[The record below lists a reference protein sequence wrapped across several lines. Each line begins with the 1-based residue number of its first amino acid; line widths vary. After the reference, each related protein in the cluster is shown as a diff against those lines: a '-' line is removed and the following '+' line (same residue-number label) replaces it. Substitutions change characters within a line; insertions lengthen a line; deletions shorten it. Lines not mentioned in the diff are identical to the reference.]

1 MVMIN
6 RTNGFTIVELLI
18 VIVVIAVLASLS
30 YVGYTSISNRAY
42 DSRVVSAVA
51 EFEKALRLWSAETG
65 ITKPLGNYGSTVPIS
80 GLNCEDGL
88 GSGFVGTESY
98 VCTTEDILR
107 HNGYLPESFTL
118 KLPGNAYFLPSQ
130 GGTRSIMLYDCAGIP
145 GRYLLY
151 WTLRQPSAS
160 DTEKLYSAMSSC
172 GYSDP
177 PAHQTVA
184 SWGMRAA
191 KIVQL

>member
-1 MVMIN
+1 MVK
-6 RTNGFTIVELLI
+6 RANGFTIVELLI
-18 VIVVIAVLASLS
+18 VIVVIAVLAGLS

-42 DSRVVSAVA
+42 DSRVASAVA

-65 ITKPLGNYGSTVPIS
+65 ITKPLGNHISTVPIS
-80 GLNCEDGL
+80 GLNCEDGS

-107 HNGYLPESFTL
+107 HNGYLPESFTS
-118 KLPGNAYFLPSQ
+118 KLPGNAYFYPLQ
-130 GGTRSIMLYDCAGIP
+130 GGARSIMMYSCAEIP

-160 DTEKLYSAMSSC
+160 DTENLYSTMSSC

-177 PAHQTVA
+177 PTHQIVA
-184 SWGMRAA
+184 NWGMRAV